1 MYNEEC
7 ARLVDLR
14 DQKDVADDDGG
25 SGRNQTGRTRTN
37 GDLIYSVFFFCVCVW
52 LENKKKT
59 KTKTKKSI
67 GFKKSERTNGRHKIF
82 KKDFVCCFVCL
93 FVFSLFRARF
103 LSSLSCF
110 PSADRCI
117 EMPQIFQ
124 RWKRKIEFKF
134 L

>member
-52 LENKKKT
+52 LEKKQKKNKKKQ
-59 KTKTKKSI
+59 K
-67 GFKKSERTNGRHKIF
+67 N
-82 KKDFVCCFVCL
+82 L
-93 FVFSLFRARF
+93 
-103 LSSLSCF
+103 
-110 PSADRCI
+110 
-117 EMPQIFQ
+117 
-124 RWKRKIEFKF
+124 
-134 L
+134 